1 MSFWNLKERGKE
13 HRLMGKRSMLCGE
26 CSFLLQFQWES
37 GNGKIEQKTNK
48 QTNFSLYP
56 FGKIYVCPIGR
67 LSQTLFTTVEPAAQL
82 WGMRDGEKKPGAW
95 QQNNSNTISVFS
107 KLSQIRVFSQVQKL
121 SHRDSAPTHRQEIDA
136 LSTGC
141 LQCYTE
147 ANSVL
152 KREKLNLFKILQLWF
167 KRPLKPIIF
176 KWTEILFNMR
186 ILFNYLSSM
195 ICRSLFFSTYLFSR
209 I

>member
-1 MSFWNLKERGKE
+1 MEKSSK
-13 HRLMGKRSMLCGE
+13 
-26 CSFLLQFQWES
+26 
-37 GNGKIEQKTNK
+37 K
-48 QTNFSLYP
+48 QTNKLLSVSLWQDLCLPHREIVPDPVHNCRAIFS
-56 FGKIYVCPIGR
+56 
-67 LSQTLFTTVEPAAQL
+67 AL

-107 KLSQIRVFSQVQKL
+107 KLSQIQVFSQVQKL
-121 SHRDSAPTHRQEIDA
+121 SRRDSAPTHRQEIDA

-141 LQCYTE
+141 LQGYTE

-152 KREKLNLFKILQLWF
+152 KGEKLNLFKILHLWF
-167 KRPLKPIIF
+167 KRPLKPVIF
-176 KWTEILFNMR
+176 KWTEILFNKR